1 MAKFSLKSFVMR
13 TLESMKSGGEDEYK
27 VMQYALK
34 YYEKGVLAEDDL
46 ALVESW
52 YDEPEKP
59 SEDYIGE
66 NGSPDQNQETS
77 ESTEKGTA
85 GDTEDTASDESQA
98 LNTADGGDSND
109 LTKK

>member
-46 ALVESW
+46 ALIESW
-52 YDEPEKP
+52 YEMTEEEP
-59 SEDYIGE
+59 SEDYFGE
-66 NGSPDQNQETS
+66 NDL
-77 ESTEKGTA
+77 
-85 GDTEDTASDESQA
+85 SQKPER
-98 LNTADGGDSND
+98 GM
-109 LTKK
+109 

>member
-52 YDEPEKP
+52 YEVTEEEA
-59 SEDYIGE
+59 SEDYMGE

-77 ESTEKGTA
+77 ESTEK
-85 GDTEDTASDESQA
+85 DTVEYTRRYCI
-98 LNTADGGDSND
+98 
-109 LTKK
+109 

>member
-34 YYEKGVLAEDDL
+34 YYEKGVLTEDDL

-52 YDEPEKP
+52 YEVTEEEA

-66 NGSPDQNQETS
+66 NDP
-77 ESTEKGTA
+77 
-85 GDTEDTASDESQA
+85 SQK
-98 LNTADGGDSND
+98 LE
-109 LTKK
+109 